1 MYRIFLGILLSSILI
16 ITLQSKSLSNEIS
29 SLLKQQQLTVY
40 DIGVFRLKEDLLNS
54 DEVISKH
61 AEFKKEDLY
70 LDVISSY
77 RNDKVVLIVSIPMS
91 TNLTQYTYMSD
102 SFRCRNIFNSVRD
115 HLLKKEIYN
124 DYRYSMA
131 KSYLTSVFS
140 TPSSWRSWRYNEK
153 FKGELVEMVKLQV
166 TLRPTTELALTQ
178 KVNPVSCEGGLEV
191 EDTELILTKKYN

>member
-1 MYRIFLGILLSSILI
+1 MYRIFLGILLSSLLI
-16 ITLQSKSLSNEIS
+16 ISLQSKSLSNEIS

-54 DEVISKH
+54 EEVISKH

-91 TNLTQYTYMSD
+91 KNLTQYTYMSD

-153 FKGELVEMVKLQV
+153 FKEELVEMVKLQV

-178 KVNPVSCEGGLEV
+178 KVNPVSCEGGLEF
-191 EDTELILTKKYN
+191 EETDLILTKKYN

>member
-1 MYRIFLGILLSSILI
+1 MYRIFLGILLSSLLI
-16 ITLQSKSLSNEIS
+16 ISLQSKSLSNEIS

-54 DEVISKH
+54 EEVISKH

-153 FKGELVEMVKLQV
+153 FKEELVEMVKLQV

-178 KVNPVSCEGGLEV
+178 KVNPVSCEGGLEF
-191 EDTELILTKKYN
+191 EETDLILTKKYN

>member
-1 MYRIFLGILLSSILI
+1 MYRIFLGILLSFLLMIS
-16 ITLQSKSLSNEIS
+16 LQSKSLSNEIS

-153 FKGELVEMVKLQV
+153 FKEELVEMVKLQV

-178 KVNPVSCEGGLEV
+178 KVNPVSCEGGLEF
-191 EDTELILTKKYN
+191 EETDLILTKKYN

>member
-54 DEVISKH
+54 DGVISKH

-91 TNLTQYTYMSD
+91 KNLTQYTYMSD

-153 FKGELVEMVKLQV
+153 FKEELVEMVKLQV

-178 KVNPVSCEGGLEV
+178 KVNPVSCEGGLEF
-191 EDTELILTKKYN
+191 EETDLILTKKYN